1 MKIKRMVMAVAA
13 LLVVPVL
20 VSAGD
25 NELFKRIDSD
35 KSSTISREELI
46 KSDLVVV
53 EGKDGKKQVKHRDL
67 VKDAKAAA
75 LTEEQKHRLFDGI
88 DKNKD
93 GFINR
98 KEWNRASPNGFIL
111 WKF

>member
-1 MKIKRMVMAVAA
+1 MLRIQ
-13 LLVVPVL
+13 
-20 VSAGD
+20 G
-25 NELFKRIDSD
+25 IDSD
-35 KSSTISREELI
+35 KSDTISREELV
-46 KSDLVVV
+46 KNDLVVV
-53 EGKDGKKQVKHRDL
+53 EGKDGKKQVTHRDL

-98 KEWNRASPNGFIL
+98 KEWNRASPKGFIL